1 MKIAILGWGSLIWNP
16 SNLQIDT
23 NQKNNGWLTN
33 GPMLPIE
40 FARISRDGRLTL
52 VIVPNEVNKI
62 QVFYAFS
69 KFLNLDEAILDLAVR
84 EGCGRDRIGSYNKDA
99 KKKFDN
105 FTADKFQNQRSEIE
119 NWTNDQDVDAV
130 IWTNLSSNFK
140 DKLGLNDFKPMD
152 AINYLKYLSPDVKA
166 KAEEYIR
173 KAPRTVD
180 TAIRKKIEVEL
191 KWMPIGTL

>member
-16 SNLQIDT
+16 INLQIDT
-23 NQKNNGWLTN
+23 NQENNGWLTN

-84 EGCGRDRIGSYNKDA
+84 EGCGKNKIGYYD
-99 KKKFDN
+99 KKKKKISDN
-105 FTADKFQNQRSEIE
+105 FTADKFKNQRSEIE

-166 KAEEYIR
+166 RAEEYIR
-173 KAPRTVD
+173 KAPKVVD
-180 TAIRKKIEVEL
+180 TPIRKEIELKL